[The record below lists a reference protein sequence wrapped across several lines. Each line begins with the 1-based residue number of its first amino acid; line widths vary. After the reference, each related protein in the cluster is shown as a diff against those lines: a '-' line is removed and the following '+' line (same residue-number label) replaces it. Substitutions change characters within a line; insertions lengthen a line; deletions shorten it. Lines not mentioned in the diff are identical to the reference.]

1 MATFLLPGQF
11 DFAKPSG
18 RRRREVVEVAVGWRM
33 LLPSVD
39 EKNERRNCGRG
50 QATTLAEAIEF
61 SERNVLD
68 IVRSKETQGYMIRQ
82 SFFSPLFCSSSKMAF
97 SSSVRSPFLA
107 LASIAFLLL
116 SLSALARLINTVVG

>member
-1 MATFLLPGQF
+1 MATFLLLGQF

-39 EKNERRNCGRG
+39 GKNERRNCGRG

-68 IVRSKETQGYMIRQ
+68 IVNPKKLKAT
-82 SFFSPLFCSSSKMAF
+82 
-97 SSSVRSPFLA
+97 
-107 LASIAFLLL
+107 
-116 SLSALARLINTVVG
+116 